1 MRFIHSSETKIC
13 VVCNRELSR
22 LWDFF
27 ESKKCK
33 RCNRKIFRE
42 KARTRRSYR
51 ASNPYLVLAD
61 LLKKVIKIKQKQE
74 LADKK
79 AKQHAAYL
87 RQKERK
93 KLGLVKR
100 RFLKPRLG
108 WF

>member
-1 MRFIHSSETKIC
+1 MKVCIICSKEYWGNHSQGPRYNCDRCRRRFNGVKA
-13 VVCNRELSR
+13 
-22 LWDFF
+22 W
-27 ESKKCK
+27 K
-33 RCNRKIFRE
+33 RRNF
-42 KARTRRSYR
+42 R

-74 LADKK
+74 LQTKK

-93 KLGLVKR
+93 ILGLVKR
-100 RFLKPRLG
+100 KFLKPRLG